1 MTTESTSTADTTPM
15 DYQMDDE
22 DVADVDSTATR
33 RCSRCHEQLAL
44 DCFHRGHG
52 GYCKEC
58 RKTYYKLH
66 LKRKRSD
73 APESESESEGEAGD
87 PSDPSDPSAAP
98 ALNPN
103 ALDLYMFANSI
114 IPDIIKIGRSKD
126 VERRRLELQKSQP
139 FRIITIAT
147 FPGKGPLEGAV
158 HAALSASR
166 VDGPGREWFRV
177 SASDAMHAIAIAM
190 R

>member
-1 MTTESTSTADTTPM
+1 MEYELDE
-15 DYQMDDE
+15 E
-22 DVADVDSTATR
+22 DVADVADVADVESAATR

-58 RKTYYKLH
+58 RKTYYKMLR
-66 LKRKRSD
+66 KRKRSD
-73 APESESESEGEAGD
+73 APESESESEGEGD

-98 ALNPN
+98 SLGPN

-139 FRIITIAT
+139 FRIITLAT
-147 FPGKGPLEGAV
+147 FPGKGGLEGAV

>member
-1 MTTESTSTADTTPM
+1 MTESTSTAYTPLEY
-15 DYQMDDE
+15 DLSDGGASGE
-22 DVADVDSTATR
+22 NTATR
-33 RCSRCHEQLAL
+33 RCSRCHEQLTL
-44 DCFHRGHG
+44 DSFHRGHS

-58 RKTYYKLH
+58 RKTYYKMN

-73 APESESESEGEAGD
+73 APESESDSDGEGD
-87 PSDPSDPSAAP
+87 TCDQSAAHVIDP
-98 ALNPN
+98 TAI
-103 ALDLYMFANSI
+103 DLYVFANSM

-139 FRIITIAT
+139 FRIIILAT
-147 FPGKGPLEGAV
+147 FPGKGGLEGAV

-166 VDGPGREWFRV
+166 VDGPGREWFKV

>member
-1 MTTESTSTADTTPM
+1 MTESTSTAYTPLEY
-15 DYQMDDE
+15 DLSDE
-22 DVADVDSTATR
+22 GVSGESTATR
-33 RCSRCHEQLAL
+33 RCSRCHEQLPL
-44 DCFHRGHG
+44 DSFHRGHS

-58 RKTYYKLH
+58 RKTYYKMN

-73 APESESESEGEAGD
+73 APESESESDGEAD
-87 PSDPSDPSAAP
+87 PCDPIDLSAAP
-98 ALNPN
+98 AFDYN
-103 ALDLYMFANSI
+103 ALDLYMFANSLV
-114 IPDIIKIGRSKD
+114 PGIIKIGRSKD

-139 FRIITIAT
+139 FRIIILAT
-147 FPGKGPLEGAV
+147 FPGKGGLEGAV

>member
-1 MTTESTSTADTTPM
+1 MATSITSAALSMDFQMEEEELESTP
-15 DYQMDDE
+15 
-22 DVADVDSTATR
+22 TR

-44 DCFHRGHG
+44 DCFYRGQS

-58 RKTYYKLH
+58 KKNYYKMH
-66 LKRKRSD
+66 RKRKRSD

-87 PSDPSDPSAAP
+87 PSGPSDPSDPSAAP
-98 ALNPN
+98 SALSPN
-103 ALDLYMFANSI
+103 APDLYMFSNSI

-147 FPGKGPLEGAV
+147 FPGKGPLEGV
-158 HAALSASR
+158 IHTALSASR

-177 SASDAMHAIAIAM
+177 SASDSIHAIAIAM

>member
-1 MTTESTSTADTTPM
+1 MNESTSTANTTM
-15 DYQMDDE
+15 EYELEE
-22 DVADVDSTATR
+22 DVADIESAATR
-33 RCSRCHEQLAL
+33 RCSLCQQQLAL
-44 DCFHRGHG
+44 DCFHRGAG

-58 RKTYYKLH
+58 RKTYYKMLR
-66 LKRKRSD
+66 KRKRSD
-73 APESESESEGEAGD
+73 APESESDSDGEGD
-87 PSDPSDPSAAP
+87 PCDPSAAHVLDP
-98 ALNPN
+98 TAI
-103 ALDLYMFANSI
+103 DLYMFANSM

-139 FRIITIAT
+139 FRIIILAT
-147 FPGKGPLEGAV
+147 FPGKGGLEGAV

>member
-1 MTTESTSTADTTPM
+1 MTTESTSAADTTLEY
-15 DYQMDDE
+15 DLGDE
-22 DVADVDSTATR
+22 DVGGESTATR
-33 RCSRCHEQLAL
+33 RCSRCHEQLPL
-44 DCFHRGHG
+44 ECFHRGHS

-58 RKTYYKLH
+58 RKTYYKMH

-73 APESESESEGEAGD
+73 APESESESEGEG
-87 PSDPSDPSAAP
+87 DPSDPSAAP
-98 ALNPN
+98 VLDPN
-103 ALDLYMFANSI
+103 ALDLYMFANSLV
-114 IPDIIKIGRSKD
+114 PGIIKIGRSKD
-126 VERRRLELQKSQP
+126 VERRRIELQKCQP

-147 FPGKGPLEGAV
+147 FPGKGPLEGVV

>member
-1 MTTESTSTADTTPM
+1 MTESTSTANTTM
-15 DYQMDDE
+15 EYELEE
-22 DVADVDSTATR
+22 DVADVADIESAATR

-58 RKTYYKLH
+58 RKTYYKMLR
-66 LKRKRSD
+66 KRKRSD
-73 APESESESEGEAGD
+73 APESESESDGEGD
-87 PSDPSDPSAAP
+87 PCDPSAAHV
-98 ALNPN
+98 LDPN
-103 ALDLYMFANSI
+103 AIDLYMFANSM

-139 FRIITIAT
+139 FRIIILAT
-147 FPGKGPLEGAV
+147 FPGKGGLEGAV

>member
-1 MTTESTSTADTTPM
+1 MTESTSTANTTM
-15 DYQMDDE
+15 EYELEE
-22 DVADVDSTATR
+22 DVADVADIESTATR
-33 RCSRCHEQLAL
+33 RCSRCHEQLTL

-58 RKTYYKLH
+58 RKTYYKMH
-66 LKRKRSD
+66 IIKRKRSD
-73 APESESESEGEAGD
+73 APESESDSDGEGD
-87 PSDPSDPSAAP
+87 PCDPSAAHVLDP
-98 ALNPN
+98 TAI
-103 ALDLYMFANSI
+103 DLYMFANSM

-139 FRIITIAT
+139 FRIIILAT
-147 FPGKGPLEGAV
+147 FPGKGGLEGAV

-166 VDGPGREWFRV
+166 VDGPGREWFKV

>member
-1 MTTESTSTADTTPM
+1 MATSITSAALSM
-15 DYQMDDE
+15 DFQME
-22 DVADVDSTATR
+22 EEELESTATR

-44 DCFHRGHG
+44 DCFYRGQS

-58 RKTYYKLH
+58 KKNYYKMH
-66 LKRKRSD
+66 RKRKRSD
-73 APESESESEGEAGD
+73 APESESESEGDGD
-87 PSDPSDPSAAP
+87 PSDPSDPSAV
-98 ALNPN
+98 ALNTT
-103 ALDLYMFANSI
+103 ALDLYMFANSM
-114 IPDIIKIGRSKD
+114 IPNIIKIGRSKD
-126 VERRRLELQKSQP
+126 VERRRHDLQTCHP
-139 FRIITIAT
+139 FRIITIAS
-147 FPGKGPLEGAV
+147 FPGHGHLEGVV